1 MNKPVLVVMAAGMG
15 SRYGGMKQID
25 PVGPNGQVIM
35 DYSLYDARRAGFE
48 TVIFVIKHEIED
60 AFKAAIGDR
69 VAKAMKVKYAFQQ
82 LEELPAGFAVP
93 EGRVKPWGTC
103 HAVLAAKPLI
113 DGPFAVINAD
123 DYYGPEAFQVMY
135 DYLSTHADDDFY
147 RYCMVSYLL
156 KNTLSENGSVARG
169 VCIKNEDGTLQSVTE
184 RTRIEPCD
192 GGAHYT
198 EDGGESWVD
207 LPGDPPVSMNLWGF
221 GKSFLDEAEQRF
233 AGWLTENLPVNP
245 LKCEYFLPLVVTE
258 LIEEGKRV
266 VQETRRWDENKDA
279 TFSMRSKENAQ
290 DYRYFPEPD
299 LPPLE
304 LSEAYIQA
312 LRASQPELATAK
324 RARYQAAWGLGPYDA
339 EMLTSQ
345 KALARFFEETVA
357 LGSEPKQAANWLMG
371 PVLAQL
377 SAHGLEARDMALTP
391 PTLARLIQ
399 LVKEGQ
405 LNRNTAVRVCEAVFE
420 TDGDVDAYVAAH
432 GLAQVSDA
440 GLVAQVVEQ
449 VLSANEKSVADYR
462 SGKEKA
468 FGFLVGQVMRQLKG
482 QAAPAVVRQV
492 LLEQLAEQ

>member
-198 EDGGESWVD
+198 E
-207 LPGDPPVSMNLWGF
+207 
-221 GKSFLDEAEQRF
+221 
-233 AGWLTENLPVNP
+233 NLPVNP

-258 LIEEGKRV
+258 LIEENKAKIQVLRSTDKWFGVTYREDKPLV
-266 VQETRRWDENKDA
+266 V
-279 TFSMRSKENAQ
+279 
-290 DYRYFPEPD
+290 
-299 LPPLE
+299 
-304 LSEAYIQA
+304 EAIA
-312 LRASQPELATAK
+312 RKTA
-324 RARYQAAWGLGPYDA
+324 
-339 EMLTSQ
+339 
-345 KALARFFEETVA
+345 
-357 LGSEPKQAANWLMG
+357 
-371 PVLAQL
+371 
-377 SAHGLEARDMALTP
+377 
-391 PTLARLIQ
+391 
-399 LVKEGQ
+399 EGQ
-405 LNRNTAVRVCEAVFE
+405 
-420 TDGDVDAYVAAH
+420 YP
-432 GLAQVSDA
+432 
-440 GLVAQVVEQ
+440 
-449 VLSANEKSVADYR
+449 EKLW
-462 SGKEKA
+462 E
-468 FGFLVGQVMRQLKG
+468 
-482 QAAPAVVRQV
+482 
-492 LLEQLAEQ
+492 

>member
-69 VAKAMKVKYAFQQ
+69 VAKAMNVKYAFQQ

-192 GGAHYT
+192 GGAH
-198 EDGGESWVD
+198 S
-207 LPGDPPVSMNLWGF
+207 
-221 GKSFLDEAEQRF
+221 
-233 AGWLTENLPVNP
+233 
-245 LKCEYFLPLVVTE
+245 
-258 LIEEGKRV
+258 
-266 VQETRRWDENKDA
+266 
-279 TFSMRSKENAQ
+279 
-290 DYRYFPEPD
+290 
-299 LPPLE
+299 
-304 LSEAYIQA
+304 
-312 LRASQPELATAK
+312 
-324 RARYQAAWGLGPYDA
+324 
-339 EMLTSQ
+339 
-345 KALARFFEETVA
+345 
-357 LGSEPKQAANWLMG
+357 PK
-371 PVLAQL
+371 
-377 SAHGLEARDMALTP
+377 
-391 PTLARLIQ
+391 
-399 LVKEGQ
+399 
-405 LNRNTAVRVCEAVFE
+405 TAVR
-420 TDGDVDAYVAAH
+420 
-432 GLAQVSDA
+432 A
-440 GLVAQVVEQ
+440 GWIC
-449 VLSANEKSVADYR
+449 
-462 SGKEKA
+462 
-468 FGFLVGQVMRQLKG
+468 
-482 QAAPAVVRQV
+482 PATPP
-492 LLEQLAEQ
+492 